1 MKYLCF
7 LKEFNMNQI
16 ITFGEVLM
24 RISPRGNKKFIQSN
38 NVEFYFGGTEVNVG
52 ISIANFGGNV
62 KHISCISDDFIGDT
76 AISYLRKFD
85 VSTSAIVR
93 SKRPLGVYFLEVGAV
108 MRPSSISYNRSHSS
122 FSEIQPEM
130 VDWEKALK
138 KGKWFHWTGITP
150 ALNRGSQQT
159 LLEGLK
165 LARAK
170 GMQVSADPT
179 YRSGLWKYGENPKE
193 ILTELVNYST
203 IFIGGVNEINELL
216 DTDFSFSNEDFI
228 EASKQLMEK
237 FPSIEKVFDKIRTSI
252 NSSWHK
258 IRARMWN
265 GKEFKETQD
274 LDITHIIDRIGT
286 GDAYAAGIIHG
297 LQKFDDYKA
306 MEFGSAACAIK
317 HTYMGDVNYA
327 TEKDVINILEGNT
340 TGRLKR

>member
-1 MKYLCF
+1 MD
-7 LKEFNMNQI
+7 QI
-16 ITFGEVLM
+16 IPKDQIVTFGEVLM
-24 RISPRGNKKFIQSN
+24 RISPRGSKKFIQSN
-38 NVEFYFGGTEVNVG
+38 AVEFYFGGTELNVG
-52 ISIANFGGNV
+52 ISIANFGGDV

-130 VDWEKALK
+130 VDWEKSLR

-150 ALNRGSQQT
+150 ALCKGGKET

-165 LARAK
+165 LARKK
-170 GMQVSADPT
+170 GMHVSTDPT
-179 YRSGLWKYGENPKE
+179 YRSGLWKYGENPRE
-193 ILTELVNYST
+193 VLSELVGYST
-203 IFIGGVNEINELL
+203 VFIGGVNEINELL
-216 DTDFSFSNEDFI
+216 DTDFSYSNEDFI
-228 EASKQLMEK
+228 EASKLLIEK

-265 GKEFKETQD
+265 GKEFKETSD
-274 LDITHIIDRIGT
+274 LDITHVIDRIGT
-286 GDAYAAGIIHG
+286 GDAFAAGIIHG
-297 LQKFDDYKA
+297 LQHFDDYKT
-306 MEFGSAACAIK
+306 MEFASAACAIK

-327 TEKDVINILEGNT
+327 NEKDVLSILEGNV
-340 TGRLKR
+340 TGRLNR